1 MHAKVHAAYMLRIS
15 REMKQHQ
22 ANIMITITKIDE
34 LPERLANS
42 KSSDS
47 VGIGVG
53 VEAAITLLLECILLS
68 NSRNVLVAPPTRE
81 DVNWKQVHI
90 GDNFRPNLVSA
101 VMFRVRRKLH
111 YKLCTA

>member
-1 MHAKVHAAYMLRIS
+1 
-15 REMKQHQ
+15 
-22 ANIMITITKIDE
+22 MITITKIDE

-68 NSRNVLVAPPTRE
+68 NSRNVLVAPPTRASSRIGAALVVE
-81 DVNWKQVHI
+81 PSLTLIIGKFVCLSQVP
-90 GDNFRPNLVSA
+90 F
-101 VMFRVRRKLH
+101 
-111 YKLCTA
+111 C